1 MKVIAHRG
9 ASGCAPEN
17 TLAAFRRA
25 AEMGA
30 GFIETDLQLTRDG
43 RLVAIHDET
52 LDRTTNGT
60 GPVSAATF
68 EELRKLDAGAWF
80 WKKDAG

>member
-43 RLVAIHDET
+43 RLVAET
-52 LDRTTNGT
+52 
-60 GPVSAATF
+60 
-68 EELRKLDAGAWF
+68 
-80 WKKDAG
+80 